1 MLKAGWAAHILNAPE
16 NSSSPYP
23 ATTRPSR
30 HALTFSPTR
39 RLPIPPPITRT
50 ATPAWTRESRGA
62 IIAADETRANTAE
75 SPAHDIPPAETGYFA
90 DASAAPTADEAL
102 WLALCIAPAE
112 ETDVGELLRLTAM
125 SRPTLYRRLA
135 DHAKAGA
142 PSRSAA
148 AAGAVTTEMP
158 PR

>member
-1 MLKAGWAAHILNAPE
+1 MGRPYSKRPGKFLISVPGHDTPKQARAYLLTDQAVADTAAHHA
-16 NSSSPYP
+16 NSH
-23 ATTRPSR
+23 PS
-30 HALTFSPTR
+30 LD
-39 RLPIPPPITRT
+39 
-50 ATPAWTRESRGA
+50 RESRGA
-62 IIAADETRANTAE
+62 IIAADETRANTSE